1 MKMNANDVIE
11 SYVTEVAL
19 QLPRKQRNDVAFE
32 LRALI
37 NEGLQG
43 KAEETGRAVD
53 AAMATEFL
61 NAFGHPEMV
70 AARYRPALNIIDPA
84 DGHRFLRATVIGLAI
99 IWALGLLELWQTAPA
114 VGFLN
119 TLAKWWLGMVST
131 VIGSLWWPG
140 VLVAGFGISTWAGR
154 RWPQKP
160 EWKPKASDRIHGG
173 RLGVV
178 MGLIG
183 IMFGLYVLAEPRWVL
198 DVVWG
203 GRAAPAAY
211 QALTYTDS
219 FLQLQGP
226 ILFALILFNIPFFI
240 AVIVKGKHT
249 PMLRRVETVLTLLTC
264 AVMVWVIMD
273 GPIFMTV
280 TSDGMTKLLMLLIVI
295 FSLIWMGIEMYRRV
309 KPHPNQQIQ
318 MHPK

>member
-1 MKMNANDVIE
+1 MKLNANEVIE
-11 SYVTEVAL
+11 SYVTDVAL

-37 NEGLQG
+37 SERLQD

-61 NAFGHPEMV
+61 NAFGHPETV
-70 AARYRPALNIIDPA
+70 AARYRPSLNIIDPA
-84 DGHRFLRATVIGLAI
+84 DGHKFLRATFIGLAI
-99 IWALGLLELWQTAPA
+99 IWGLGLLEVLQTAPE

-119 TLAKWWLGMVST
+119 AIVKWWGGT

-140 VLVAGFGISTWAGR
+140 VLVAGFGISAWVGR
-154 RWPQKP
+154 RWPQNP
-160 EWKPKASDRIHGG
+160 QWKPKSNDRIHGG
-173 RLGVV
+173 RLGMV

-183 IMFGLYVLAEPRWVL
+183 IVFGLYVLAEPRWVL

-203 GRAAPAAY
+203 SHAAPAAY
-211 QALTYTDS
+211 LALTYTDS

-226 ILFALILFNIPFFI
+226 ILFALIVFNIPFFI
-240 AVIVKGKHT
+240 AVIVTGQHT
-249 PMLRRVETVLTLLTC
+249 PLLRRVETVSSLATC

-273 GPIFMTV
+273 GPIFMTA
-280 TSDGMTKLLMLLIVI
+280 TSDGVTKWIMLLIVV
-295 FSLIWMGIEMYRRV
+295 FTLIAMAVGMYRTVR
-309 KPHPNQQIQ
+309 PAPNKQPQ
-318 MHPK
+318 M

>member
-11 SYVTEVAL
+11 AYVTDVAL

-37 NEGLQG
+37 NEGLQD

-53 AAMATEFL
+53 ASMATEFL
-61 NAFGHPEMV
+61 NAFGHPDVV

-84 DGHRFLRATVIGLAI
+84 DGHKFLRATFIGLAI

-140 VLVAGFGISTWAGR
+140 VLVAGFGISAWVGR
-154 RWPQKP
+154 RWPQSP
-160 EWKPKASDRIHGG
+160 EWKPKSNDRIHGG
-173 RLGVV
+173 RLGMV
-178 MGLIG
+178 MGLFG
-183 IMFGLYVLAEPRWVL
+183 VMFGLYILAEPRWVL

-203 GRAAPAAY
+203 GHAAPVAY

-226 ILFALILFNIPFFI
+226 ILFALILLYIPFFI
-240 AVIVKGKHT
+240 AVIVQGRHT
-249 PMLRRVETVLTLLTC
+249 PMLRRIETASSLLTC
-264 AVMVWVIMD
+264 AVMVWAIMD
-273 GPIFMTV
+273 GPIFMTA
-280 TSDGMTKLLMLLIVI
+280 TSDGMTKFLLSLIVI
-295 FSLIWMGIEMYRRV
+295 FSLIVMAVQMYRTV
-309 KPHPNQQIQ
+309 KPTPDKQVQNER
-318 MHPK
+318 

>member
-1 MKMNANDVIE
+1 MKMNANDVVE
-11 SYVTEVAL
+11 SYVTDVAL

-37 NEGLQG
+37 NEGLQD
-43 KAEETGRAVD
+43 KAEDIGRAVD
-53 AAMATEFL
+53 AEMATEFL
-61 NAFGHPEMV
+61 NAFGHPETV

-84 DGHRFLRATVIGLAI
+84 DGHKFLRATFIGLAI
-99 IWALGLLELWQTAPA
+99 IWGLGLLELLQTASDI
-114 VGFLN
+114 GFLN
-119 TLAKWWLGMVST
+119 ALGKWLGGT
-131 VIGSLWWPG
+131 VVGSLWWPG
-140 VLVAGFGISTWAGR
+140 VLVAGFGISAWVGR
-154 RWPQKP
+154 RWEQNP
-160 EWKPKASDRIHGG
+160 EWKPKSNDRIHGG
-173 RLGVV
+173 RLGMV

-183 IMFGLYVLAEPRWVL
+183 IVFGLYVLAEPHWVL

-203 GRAAPAAY
+203 GHAAPAAY

-240 AVIVKGKHT
+240 AVIVKGQHT
-249 PMLRRVETVLTLLTC
+249 PLLRRVETASSLVTC

-273 GPIFMTV
+273 GPIFMTA

-295 FSLIWMGIEMYRRV
+295 FSLIVMAIEMYRTV
-309 KPHPNQQIQ
+309 KPTPDKQVQIEQ
-318 MHPK
+318 

>member
-1 MKMNANDVIE
+1 MKLNANEVIE
-11 SYVTEVAL
+11 SYVTDVAL

-37 NEGLQG
+37 SEGLQD

-61 NAFGHPEMV
+61 NAFGHPETV
-70 AARYRPALNIIDPA
+70 AARYRPSLNIIDPA
-84 DGHRFLRATVIGLAI
+84 DGHKFLRATFIGLAI
-99 IWALGLLELWQTAPA
+99 IWGLGLLEVLQTAPE

-119 TLAKWWLGMVST
+119 AIVKWWGGT

-140 VLVAGFGISTWAGR
+140 VLVAGFGISAWVGR
-154 RWPQKP
+154 RWPQNP
-160 EWKPKASDRIHGG
+160 QWKPKSNDRIHGG
-173 RLGVV
+173 RLGMV

-183 IMFGLYVLAEPRWVL
+183 IVFGLYVLAEPRWVL

-203 GRAAPAAY
+203 GHAAPAAY

-219 FLQLQGP
+219 FLQWQGP
-226 ILFALILFNIPFFI
+226 ILFALIAFNIPFFI
-240 AVIVKGKHT
+240 AVIVKGQHT
-249 PMLRRVETVLTLLTC
+249 PLLRRVETVSSLATC

-273 GPIFMTV
+273 GPIFMTA
-280 TSDGMTKLLMLLIVI
+280 TSDGMTKWIMLLIVV
-295 FSLIWMGIEMYRRV
+295 FTLIAMAVGMYRTVRPSP
-309 KPHPNQQIQ
+309 KHQPQ
-318 MHPK
+318 M

>member
-1 MKMNANDVIE
+1 MKLNANEVIE
-11 SYVTEVAL
+11 SYVTDVAL

-37 NEGLQG
+37 SEGLQD

-61 NAFGHPEMV
+61 NAFGHPETV
-70 AARYRPALNIIDPA
+70 AARYRPSLNIIDPA
-84 DGHRFLRATVIGLAI
+84 DGHKFLRATFIGLAI
-99 IWALGLLELWQTAPA
+99 IWGLGLLEVLQTAPE

-119 TLAKWWLGMVST
+119 AIVKWWGGT

-140 VLVAGFGISTWAGR
+140 VLVAGFGISAWVGR
-154 RWPQKP
+154 RWPQNP
-160 EWKPKASDRIHGG
+160 QWKPKSNDRIHGG
-173 RLGVV
+173 RLGMV

-183 IMFGLYVLAEPRWVL
+183 IVFGLYVLAEPRWVL

-203 GRAAPAAY
+203 GHAAPAAY
-211 QALTYTDS
+211 LALTYTDS

-226 ILFALILFNIPFFI
+226 ILFALIVFNIPFFI
-240 AVIVKGKHT
+240 AVIVTGQHT
-249 PMLRRVETVLTLLTC
+249 PLLRRVETVSSLATC

-273 GPIFMTV
+273 GPIFMTA
-280 TSDGMTKLLMLLIVI
+280 TSDGVTKWIMLLIVV
-295 FSLIWMGIEMYRRV
+295 FTLIAMAVGMYRTVRPSP
-309 KPHPNQQIQ
+309 KHQPQ
-318 MHPK
+318 M

>member
-1 MKMNANDVIE
+1 MKLNANEVIE
-11 SYVTEVAL
+11 SYVTDVAL

-37 NEGLQG
+37 SEGLQD

-61 NAFGHPEMV
+61 NAFGHPEAV
-70 AARYRPALNIIDPA
+70 AARYRPSLNIIDPT
-84 DGHRFLRATVIGLAI
+84 DGHKFMRASFIGLAI
-99 IWALGLLELWQTAPA
+99 IWSLGLLELSKTAPE

-119 TLAKWWLGMVST
+119 ALVKWWMGT

-140 VLVAGFGISTWAGR
+140 VLVAGFGISAWVGR
-154 RWPQKP
+154 RWPQNP
-160 EWKPKASDRIHGG
+160 QWKPKSNDRIHGG
-173 RLGVV
+173 RLGMV

-183 IMFGLYVLAEPRWVL
+183 IVFGLYVLAEPRWVL

-203 GRAAPAAY
+203 GHAAPAAY

-219 FLQLQGP
+219 FLQWQGP
-226 ILFALILFNIPFFI
+226 ILFALIAFNIPFFI
-240 AVIVKGKHT
+240 AVIVTGQHT
-249 PMLRRVETVLTLLTC
+249 PLLRRVETVSSLATC

-273 GPIFMTV
+273 GPIFMTA
-280 TSDGMTKLLMLLIVI
+280 TSDGMTKWIMLLIVV
-295 FSLIWMGIEMYRRV
+295 FTLIAMAVGMYRTVRPSP
-309 KPHPNQQIQ
+309 KHQPQ
-318 MHPK
+318 M

>member
-11 SYVTEVAL
+11 SYVTDVAL

-37 NEGLQG
+37 NEGLQD

-61 NAFGHPEMV
+61 NAFGHPETV
-70 AARYRPALNIIDPA
+70 AARYRPTLNIIDPA
-84 DGHRFLRATVIGLAI
+84 DGQKFVHATFIGLAI
-99 IWALGLLELWQTAPA
+99 IWGLGLLELLQTAPE

-119 TLAKWWLGMVST
+119 ALAKWWVGT
-131 VIGSLWWPG
+131 VVGSLWWPG
-140 VLVAGFGISTWAGR
+140 VLVAGFGISAWVGR
-154 RWPQKP
+154 RWPQNAQ
-160 EWKPKASDRIHGG
+160 WKPKANDRIRGG
-173 RLGVV
+173 RLGMV

-183 IMFGLYVLAEPRWVL
+183 IVFGLYVLTEPRWVL
-198 DVVWG
+198 DVFWG
-203 GRAAPAAY
+203 GHAAPVAY

-219 FLQLQGP
+219 FLRLQGP
-226 ILFALILFNIPFFI
+226 ILFVLIMLNIPFFI
-240 AVIVKGKHT
+240 AVIVKGQHS
-249 PMLRRVETVLTLLTC
+249 PMLRRIETASSLIMC

-273 GPIFMTV
+273 GPIFMTKN
-280 TSDGMTKLLMLLIVI
+280 SDGTAKLLMSLIVV
-295 FSLIWMGIEMYRRV
+295 FTLIWMGIEMYRRV